1 LERLKDLQEKHSLSQ
16 SRLQKIELRKQELN
30 AEVSKSK
37 ELLRNQDQ
45 LKRNIDDNLNYRK
58 TKSEVD
64 QLAHEIESLEEKSI
78 SFGTMSGI
86 EADLKRL
93 FQEKDRLLSEVLI
106 LYLIFIFRSFNT
118 VVVCSLLFSLVFI
131 VSCLT

>member
-1 LERLKDLQEKHSLSQ
+1 MERLKDSQEKHSLSISQ
-16 SRLQKIELRKQELN
+16 LQKSELRKQELN
-30 AEVSKSK
+30 AELSKSK
-37 ELLRNQDQ
+37 ELMRNQDQ

-64 QLAHEIESLEEKSI
+64 HLTREIELLEEKAI

-93 FQEKDRLLSEVLI
+93 FQEKDRLLSEVVF
-106 LYLIFIFRSFNT
+106 YLIFFF
-118 VVVCSLLFSLVFI
+118 
-131 VSCLT
+131 

>member
-1 LERLKDLQEKHSLSQ
+1 MERLKDLQEKHLLSESQ
-16 SRLQKIELRKQELN
+16 LQKSELRKQELN

-37 ELLRNQDQ
+37 ELLRSQDQ

-64 QLAHEIESLEEKSI
+64 QLACEIESLEEKAV

-93 FQEKDRLLSEVLI
+93 FQEKDRLLSEVVNFLFNF
-106 LYLIFIFRSFNT
+106 LFSKSFKMM
-118 VVVCSLLFSLVFI
+118 VGPSLLFFFSYF
-131 VSCLT
+131 